1 MKQLYKSQDFH
12 MVKVLMFLLILLIFL
27 KTYVFTVFV
36 VDGHSMEPTLHD
48 QDFIMIDTWGYRYRP
63 VERFDVVVF
72 KRCDGSYFVKR
83 VIGLPGETIHYR
95 NHTLYI
101 NNKPLRETYLTK
113 EAFSMMV
120 DFDLKMIQEG
130 QVIPADHYF
139 LLGDHRSRS
148 LDSRNFG
155 LIHKGQLTGR
165 VMASYYP
172 KIKWI
177 K

>member
-1 MKQLYKSQDFH
+1 

-27 KTYVFTVFV
+27 KTFVFTVFV

-48 QDFIMIDTWGYRYRP
+48 QDFIMIDTWGYKYQS

-72 KRCDGSYFVKR
+72 KRRDGSYFVKR

-101 NNKPLRETYLTK
+101 NNKPLGETYLT
-113 EAFSMMV
+113 EEEFSMMV
-120 DFDLKMIQEG
+120 DFELTLIQDS
-130 QVIPADHYF
+130 QVIPEDHYF

-155 LIHKGQLTGR
+155 LIHKGQLTGK

-172 KIKWI
+172 TVKWI
-177 K
+177 R